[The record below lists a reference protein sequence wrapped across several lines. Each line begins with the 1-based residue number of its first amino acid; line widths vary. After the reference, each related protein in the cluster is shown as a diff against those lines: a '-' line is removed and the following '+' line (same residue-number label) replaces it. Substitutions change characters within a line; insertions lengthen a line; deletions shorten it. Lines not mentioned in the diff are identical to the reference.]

1 MKRAH
6 CSRADQIRL
15 AESKR
20 MHILDQMSVSAR
32 QHVYT
37 VIIRGLV
44 PVRVKKAPEQRVPGV
59 YLVIHS
65 ARRDPFVRLKMASEP
80 DYAVRIV
87 GGGKEWMMR
96 PVDRSF

>member
-15 AESKR
+15 AEIKR

-32 QHVYT
+32 QHIHA
-37 VIIRGLV
+37 VIISGLV
-44 PVRVKKAPEQRVPGV
+44 PVRVKKAPEQRAPGV

-65 ARRDPFVRLKMASEP
+65 ARRDPFVRLKTASEP
-80 DYAVRIV
+80 DLAARTV
-87 GGGKEWMMR
+87 GSGKEWRMQQ
-96 PVDRSF
+96 VQ

>member
-1 MKRAH
+1 
-6 CSRADQIRL
+6 
-15 AESKR
+15 

-32 QHVYT
+32 QHIYA

-65 ARRDPFVRLKMASEP
+65 ARRDPFVRLKTASEP
-80 DYAVRIV
+80 DFAARIV
-87 GGGKEWMMR
+87 GSGKELMMHQVQR
-96 PVDRSF
+96 HF